1 LKKQKCHSIIEKY
14 LLLLSTPTY
23 MGTIL
28 NWKKGTF
35 SSTCRISSGDE
46 IIGELANYTFKQTA
60 EGVIRNKRY
69 LFRTK
74 GLFKQETQIIDGE
87 SDQVIGTIVY
97 GSMMNKATI
106 EFRDRTVSWKY
117 DNTWQTRWSLYDN
130 LGIYM
135 KFTGGPNKGSIEY
148 EEEDDLLVL
157 TGLFVTNYY
166 QQAMV
171 AIMVAVFIPIWVS
184 VIN

>member
-1 LKKQKCHSIIEKY
+1 
-14 LLLLSTPTY
+14 
-23 MGTIL
+23 MGTVL

-35 SSTCRISSGDE
+35 SSTCRISSGEE
-46 IIGELANYTFKQTA
+46 IIGELANYAFKQTA

-74 GLFKQETQIIDGE
+74 GLFKQETLIIDGE
-87 SDQVIGTIVY
+87 SDLVIGNISY
-97 GSMMNKATI
+97 NSMMSKATI
-106 EFRDRTVSWKY
+106 QFKDRTVNWKY
-117 DNTWQTRWSLYDN
+117 DTGWQTKWSLYTDQGT
-130 LGIYM
+130 LM
-135 KFTGGPNKGSIEY
+135 KFASRSMNKGKIEY

-166 QQAMV
+166 QQAMI
-171 AIMVAVFIPIWVS
+171 AIMVAVLIPIWVS

>member
-1 LKKQKCHSIIEKY
+1 MEKY

-23 MGTIL
+23 MKTVL
-28 NWKKGTF
+28 NWKKGAF
-35 SSTCRISSGDE
+35 SSTCRISSGE
-46 IIGELANYTFKQTA
+46 ETIGELANYTFKQTA

-69 LFRTK
+69 FFKTK
-74 GLFKQETQIIDGE
+74 GLFKQETQITDAE
-87 SDQVIGTIVY
+87 SDRVIGNISY
-97 GSMMNKATI
+97 ASMMSKATI
-106 EFRDRTVSWKY
+106 QLKDRTIFWKY
-117 DNTWQTRWSLYDN
+117 DTGWQTRWSLYNDRGP
-130 LGIYM
+130 LM
-135 KFTGGPNKGSIEY
+135 KFASRNFSKGSIEF

-166 QQAMV
+166 QQAMI